1 MANHE
6 EVVSNKKSIL
16 RHLRLNGYY
25 EIYKRNTYPAF
36 VQAIEELKK
45 DGLIFQGSEKQNNF
59 YFPTKLLP
67 RTIQVRCIDQDK
79 IQTGDRIG
87 FECERLD
94 NVTNN
99 YFEVDCSV
107 YESLGVF
114 CSIELVQPRRTFK
127 QFMMLQKTD
136 KEIILTTH
144 KNGKDLVTVINA
156 ETEFYKEK

>member
-1 MANHE
+1 M
-6 EVVSNKKSIL
+6 
-16 RHLRLNGYY
+16 RLNGYY

-67 RTIQVRCIDQDK
+67 RTIQVRCIDQNK

-107 YESLGVF
+107 YESLGG
-114 CSIELVQPRRTFK
+114 SAQLS
-127 QFMMLQKTD
+127 
-136 KEIILTTH
+136 
-144 KNGKDLVTVINA
+144 
-156 ETEFYKEK
+156 